1 MTIAMEGLASLTDSA
16 LVALVNGLWQ
26 GVTLAL
32 AVWCFFRVTSFSNAP
47 TRYFRF

>member
-26 GVTLAL
+26 GVALAL
-32 AVWCFFRVTSFSNAP
+32 AGWCFFRVTSFSNAP